1 MMMYP
6 KWPMYAR
13 QTTCFSTVHIHTP
26 TREEIASKNRWI
38 IHVST
43 VPWLSPLPSCPWNHI
58 PKKNHS
64 FHYLRPKWES
74 QRLRLMMFLQ
84 GSATSRAVLSQT
96 NTHTQRKCNLQ
107 APTWRD
113 QHVVSKKSPLSDQYG
128 FWSKAHVRM
137 NVHNNDRIYHYDW
150 IMGLSST
157 IWLDSWGLLGWFG
170 STECFFC
177 FPKMVLVRQSVPN
190 LN

>member
-1 MMMYP
+1 MSLLSHGCP
-6 KWPMYAR
+6 LSLPVLEIIFQRK
-13 QTTCFSTVHIHTP
+13 T
-26 TREEIASKNRWI
+26 IASTTSDQSERVKGCALWCFFREAQP
-38 IHVST
+38 VE
-43 VPWLSPLPSCPWNHI
+43 LFF
-58 PKKNHS
+58 PK
-64 FHYLRPKWES
+64 
-74 QRLRLMMFLQ
+74 Q
-84 GSATSRAVLSQT
+84 
-96 NTHTQRKCNLQ
+96 THTQRKCNLQ

-113 QHVVSKKSPLSDQYG
+113 QHVVSKKNPLSDQYG